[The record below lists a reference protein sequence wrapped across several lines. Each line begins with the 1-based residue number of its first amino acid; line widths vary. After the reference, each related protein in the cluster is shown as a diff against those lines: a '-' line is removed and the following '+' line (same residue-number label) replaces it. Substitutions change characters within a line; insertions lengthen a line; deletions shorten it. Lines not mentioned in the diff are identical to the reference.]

1 MTSSSLRG
9 RLHIDGRHV
18 GNVAIRGWEGAW
30 GIGDFTPLANFTEFA
45 PLFEE
50 WSRLMH
56 ADAGRLSRANAQQLR
71 DLENRMYGMKVA
83 IWVEEMHRW
92 RQVVILNIDGAMIE
106 WKEPAASAAG
116 RKAIKKVQS
125 VESVQSSLSDTAG
138 SNARDA

>member
-1 MTSSSLRG
+1 MTTSSLHG
-9 RLHIDGRHV
+9 RLHIGGRHV

-30 GIGDFTPLANFTEFA
+30 GIGDFTPNGNFAEFA

-56 ADAGRLSRANAQQLR
+56 ADAGRLSRANAQLLR
-71 DLENRMYGMKVA
+71 DLENRMYGMRVA
-83 IWVEEMHRW
+83 MWVEEMHRW

-116 RKAIKKVQS
+116 SKATKTVQPI
-125 VESVQSSLSDTAG
+125 QSSSSSDPAG
-138 SNARDA
+138 SNARDT